1 MRYAKISRE
10 TRETGIEIELNIDGS
25 GESDVDTGIGFFDHM
40 LSSFAKHSGFDLS
53 INAKGD
59 LEVDEHHLIE
69 DTGIVLGQVIDKA
82 LGDKNGIA
90 RFGEARIPMDESLAE
105 VALDLGGRS
114 YLVLDTEFESQ
125 RVGNFS
131 TQMVRHFF
139 ESLTQNANM
148 NLHASV
154 YGDND
159 HHKIEA
165 LFKAF
170 AYAMKRAVV
179 VEGEGLRSTKGLL

>member
-1 MRYAKISRE
+1 MRSAKISRE

-25 GESDVDTGIGFFDHM
+25 GEADVDTGIGFFDHM

-69 DTGIVLGQVIDKA
+69 DTGIVLGQVIDKS

-90 RFGEARIPMDESLAE
+90 RFGEARIPMEESLAE

-125 RVGNFS
+125 RVGIFS

-148 NLHASV
+148 HLHASV

>member
-1 MRYAKISRE
+1 MRSAKISRE
-10 TRETGIEIELNIDGS
+10 TRETSIEIELNIDGR
-25 GESDVDTGIGFFDHM
+25 GEADIDTGIGFFDHM
-40 LSSFAKHSGFDLS
+40 LASFAKHSGFDLNIS
-53 INAKGD
+53 ANGD
-59 LEVDEHHLIE
+59 FEVDEHHLIE

-82 LGDKNGIA
+82 LDDKSGIA
-90 RFGEARIPMDESLAE
+90 RYGDAHIPMDESLAD

-114 YLVLDTEFESQ
+114 YLVLYADFETQ

-139 ESLTQNANM
+139 ESLTQSANM
-148 NLHASV
+148 TLHASI
-154 YGDND
+154 YGYND

-170 AYAMKRAVV
+170 AHSMKRAVV
-179 VEGEGLRSTKGLL
+179 VEGEDVRSTKGMI

>member
-1 MRYAKISRE
+1 
-10 TRETGIEIELNIDGS
+10 
-25 GESDVDTGIGFFDHM
+25 M
-40 LSSFAKHSGFDLS
+40 LSSFAKHSGFDLN

-69 DTGIVLGQVIDKA
+69 DTGIVLGQVIDKT